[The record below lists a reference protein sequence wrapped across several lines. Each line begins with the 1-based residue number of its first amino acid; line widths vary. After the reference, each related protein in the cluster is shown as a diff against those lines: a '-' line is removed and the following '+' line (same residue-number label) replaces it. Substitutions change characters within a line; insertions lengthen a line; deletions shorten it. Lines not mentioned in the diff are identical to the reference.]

1 LKPSVQI
8 FNESIGIHEGK
19 NMKKFK
25 ALSFGA
31 LVVSV
36 CLVGSSDSYAD
47 QPKPSPDQ
55 TNQVSDLV
63 PGSTGYFAKAPS
75 TSTKAATASTGYC
88 YLQATN
94 VHMATSIPGSI
105 AADALITCSGTSIRI
120 SSVTVTLYKNGLIQH
135 YLVGNSLAGN
145 ASTSRPFEYNIFKTN
160 CSNPTTST
168 YWSKAVAYGTYAD
181 GSQTSATAVSPP
193 QNLSC
198 GTFF

>member
-1 LKPSVQI
+1 
-8 FNESIGIHEGK
+8 
-19 NMKKFK
+19 MKKFK
-25 ALSFGA
+25 AFSYGV

-36 CLVGSSDSYAD
+36 CLLGSSDSYAD
-47 QPKPSPDQ
+47 QPILGPDQ
-55 TNQVSDLV
+55 TNQVTDSNS
-63 PGSTGYFAKAPS
+63 GGTGYFTKAPS
-75 TSTKAATASTGYC
+75 SSTKAATASTGYC

-135 YLVGNSLAGN
+135 YLVGSSLAGT

-181 GSQTSATAVSPP
+181 GSQTNATAVSPP
-193 QNLSC
+193 QILSC